1 MSRLFALPFENATQR
16 TIDKWYYIPFRE
28 LKNYVMT
35 DGQNFFDQLIRNN
48 FVTYNNIQNISTGQG
63 DDYTTGCLLD
73 YNKLKCIVIFV
84 INMENLKE
92 SKVYIF
98 NKNIKSFYCLQ

>member
-1 MSRLFALPFENATQR
+1 M
-16 TIDKWYYIPFRE
+16 I
-28 LKNYVMT
+28 